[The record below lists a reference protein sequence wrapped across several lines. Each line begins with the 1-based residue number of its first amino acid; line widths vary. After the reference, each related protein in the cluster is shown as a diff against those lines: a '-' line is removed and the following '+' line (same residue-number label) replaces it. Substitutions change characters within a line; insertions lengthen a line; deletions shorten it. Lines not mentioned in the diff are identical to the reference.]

1 MHRRPFLL
9 RLCVFFSFIAVSALV
24 VGASAPTA
32 NTTSGP
38 IFGFNT
44 AHGGTA
50 FVGVP
55 FAHALRWGPPRPPVP
70 WTSPL
75 NTTTPLP
82 GCFSFT
88 GVGSE
93 DCLFANV
100 WLPEKPAEGRPM
112 IVWIHGGGFVSGSGT
127 GDFSLLAMGTGAVIV
142 SLNYRLGALG
152 FLAGLDGFA
161 PSLPTPETPDAAC
174 ANVGL
179 LDQQAGLLWA
189 SANAEAFGADP
200 TAILLMG
207 ESAGASSVLFH
218 LAGLE
223 ASYPAYRAVA
233 AFSPA
238 AYTNSLTGARATA
251 EAIAIELHCPTTAG
265 AAAQVACM
273 RKAPALNVTTA
284 ALIAANT
291 SFLPLSLGPVV
302 DGALIK
308 AVPALALRAGI
319 FNRLASVIVSTD
331 AFEGD
336 KLLFG
341 FAQAVELTPAGAT
354 AALAQFGLS
363 DGGLDTATLARLGAA
378 YAPLSTHDGLFNGS
392 SRLYGDGFITCG
404 ASWAARGVAAVHGAA
419 GVHRMLWN
427 ATFGNITRNVS
438 FPEQPTG
445 RATHGSELSIL
456 FSGAAGT
463 AATDAWAWL
472 SNIAVTGDVN
482 SGGSRGPAS
491 VHWPAYTP
499 FHDILVVNE
508 RAQYSQIDTWQEE
521 MCDSLWL
528 PLFTAAAQGLP

>member
-1 MHRRPFLL
+1 MHAI
-9 RLCVFFSFIAVSALV
+9 FFFPVIIAVSA
-24 VGASAPTA
+24 AAAAITPSAM
-32 NTTSGP
+32 TTSGP
-38 IFGFNT
+38 ILGFDT
-44 AHGGTA
+44 AYGGTA

-55 FAHALRWGPPRPPVP
+55 FASALRWGPPRPPVP

-75 NTTTPLP
+75 STTTPLP

-100 WLPEKPAEGRPM
+100 WLPATPAAGRPM
-112 IVWIHGGGFVSGSGT
+112 IVWVHGGGFVSGSGT
-127 GDFSLLAMGTGAVIV
+127 GDFSLLAAGTGAVIV

-161 PSLPTPETPDAAC
+161 PSLPTPETPTAAC

-200 TAILLMG
+200 KSVLLMG

-238 AYTNSLTGARATA
+238 AFTNTLAGARATA
-251 EAIAIELHCPTTAG
+251 EAIAIELHCPTTNAG
-265 AAAQVACM
+265 AAVQLACM
-273 RKAPALNVTTA
+273 REAPALNVTTA

-291 SFLPLSLGPVV
+291 SFLPLSLGPVI
-302 DGALIK
+302 DGALVK
-308 AVPALALRAGI
+308 AVPALALRAGV
-319 FNRLASVIVSTD
+319 FNKLAHVIVSTD

-341 FAQAVELTPAGAT
+341 FAQVVELTPAGAA
-354 AALAQFGLS
+354 AALTQFGLS
-363 DGGLDTATLARLGAA
+363 DGGLDTATLTKLGTA
-378 YAPLSTHDGLFNGS
+378 YEPLSVRDGLFNGT

-404 ASWAARGVAAVHGAA
+404 ASWAARGASTHGAA
-419 GVHRMLWN
+419 SVHRMLWN

-463 AATDAWAWL
+463 AAKDAWAWL
-472 SNIAVTGDVN
+472 ANIAVTGDVN
-482 SGGSRGPAS
+482 TGPKGPAS

-508 RAQYSQIDTWQEE
+508 RAQYSKIDTWQEE

-528 PLFTAAAQGLP
+528 PLFPSSTLRQEG